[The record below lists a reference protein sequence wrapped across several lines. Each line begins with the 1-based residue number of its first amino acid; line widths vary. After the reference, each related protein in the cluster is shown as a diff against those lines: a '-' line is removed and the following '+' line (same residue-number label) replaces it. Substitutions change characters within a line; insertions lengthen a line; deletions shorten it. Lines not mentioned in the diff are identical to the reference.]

1 MFQGAPQAEAA
12 GSPLE
17 ARGFAPLLAFE
28 HFAEALGLSL
38 CRPLR
43 LASLAIPLP
52 FEGVHPLLDQNL
64 GHVADRA
71 GFLFRQGGQ
80 TLAEILGQHDL
91 NARRLRAPAGG
102 VLTGRHDRRF
112 GSDTDE
118 CTKLVKGSIQQ

>member
-17 ARGFAPLLAFE
+17 AGGFAPLLAFE

-43 LASLAIPLP
+43 LASLAIPLA
-52 FEGVHPLLDQNL
+52 FEGVHALLDQDL

-71 GFLFRQGGQ
+71 GFLVREGGQ
-80 TLAEILGQHDL
+80 TLA
-91 NARRLRAPAGG
+91 
-102 VLTGRHDRRF
+102 
-112 GSDTDE
+112 
-118 CTKLVKGSIQQ
+118 